1 MGRTSLIKTS
11 ESGIS
16 VIEVMVATLIV
27 TVSLMALAMTMT
39 SGVSAMFVTQQQLV
53 AKQKAKETLE
63 AAFASRSTTDLEFD
77 DLESQSNGGIF
88 VEGWQSLH
96 RMGPD
101 GIALT
106 DDDADEPIE
115 SINLVGPDGL
125 LGTSD
130 DQTHQLTGFERR
142 IFFTPVYMKPDV
154 VDEDIRMMTVEVR
167 FKANQRWF
175 TVSVHSY
182 ISRFA

>member
-1 MGRTSLIKTS
+1 MVRKSLRD

-16 VIEVMVATLIV
+16 LIEVMVATVIV
-27 TVSLMALAMTMT
+27 TVSLMAIAMTMT
-39 SGVSAMFVTQQQLV
+39 SGASAMFVTQEQLI

-63 AAFASRSTTDLEFD
+63 AAFASRSTTDLDFD
-77 DLESQSNGGIF
+77 DLESQSKGGIF
-88 VEGWQSLH
+88 VEGWQALH
-96 RMGPD
+96 QMGPD

-106 DDDADEPIE
+106 NDDADEPIE
-115 SINLVGPDGL
+115 TIKLVGPDGA

-130 DQTHQLTGFERR
+130 DQVRQLTNFERR
-142 IFFTPVYMKPDV
+142 IFFTPVMLKPDLE
-154 VDEDIRMMTVEVR
+154 DPDIRMMTVEVR
-167 FKANQRWF
+167 FKVNQQWF